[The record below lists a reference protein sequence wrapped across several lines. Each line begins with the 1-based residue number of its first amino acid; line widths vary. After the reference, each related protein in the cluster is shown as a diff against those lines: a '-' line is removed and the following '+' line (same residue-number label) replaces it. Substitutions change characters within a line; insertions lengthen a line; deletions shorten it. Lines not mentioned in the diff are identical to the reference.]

1 MKYFIGL
8 DAHSST
14 STFAVLDENGRC
26 VLRKT
31 VDTSEKNLWSV
42 IDSINGERILTLEE
56 STISQWLYIS
66 LKEKVDRLLVC
77 NPTYVAKK
85 QGAKTD
91 FRDAIHL
98 ANELRCGHLQEVYH
112 DDSHWVQLRTSVS
125 GYLDIVQEI
134 IRFKNRLKAVFR
146 ANGLKADE
154 NDFYKNK
161 DRVKE
166 FKYESARFV
175 SENLFHQVEFLEQE
189 KIKYLEWFKSNQKKY
204 RPIRNLMTIPGI
216 SLIRANIA
224 TAIICQ
230 PARFKNKH
238 QFWGYCMLVRH
249 IQESGGKIYGN
260 KRVHGRRE
268 LRDIFI
274 GAAESA
280 MRSDSTLRDYYDSLR
295 AKGTSHKDAKVALA
309 RKVASLTLNLLKNN
323 DTYNDNYE
331 EYLKERKRLRL
342 LVGQKKH

>member
-14 STFAVLDENGRC
+14 STFAVLNQGGDC

-31 VDTSEKNLWSV
+31 VDTSEKNLWNV
-42 IDSINGERILTLEE
+42 IENINGERILTLEE

-66 LKEKVDRLLVC
+66 LRDKVDRLLVC

-85 QGAKTD
+85 SGAKTD
-91 FRDAIHL
+91 FRDALHL
-98 ANELRCGHLQEVYH
+98 ANELRCGHLKEVFH
-112 DDSHWVQLRTSVS
+112 DDSIWVQLRTSVS

-134 IRFKNRLKAVFR
+134 VRFKNRLKSVFR
-146 ANGLKADE
+146 ANGLKTDE
-154 NDFYKNK
+154 IDFYKNK
-161 DRVKE
+161 ERVKE
-166 FKYESARFV
+166 FKNDSAKFV
-175 SENLFHQVEFLEQE
+175 AENLFRQIDFLEEE
-189 KIKYLEWFKSNQKKY
+189 KIRYLDWFKNNQKKY

-216 SLIRANIA
+216 SLIRANII

-230 PARFKNKH
+230 PDRFKNKH

-274 GAAESA
+274 GASENA
-280 MRSDSTLRDYYDSLR
+280 MRSDSALRDYYESLR
-295 AKGTSHKDAKVALA
+295 AKAISHKDAKVALA
-309 RKVASLTLNLLKNN
+309 RKIASLSLSLLKNN

-331 EYLKERKRLRL
+331 EYLKERKKLRL